1 MADIKVKP
9 RNGGFDVI
17 HDGIAVHV
25 ADKRIARVVKLLIR
39 ENLYDA
45 HWVATVLNR
54 YGDRVP
60 HLGDQKKGKNP

>member
-1 MADIKVKP
+1 MADTQIKA

-17 HDGIAVHV
+17 YDGIAVH
-25 ADKRIARVVKLLIR
+25 AANRRIAGIVKLLII

-60 HLGDQKKGKNP
+60 HMGDQKGKKR